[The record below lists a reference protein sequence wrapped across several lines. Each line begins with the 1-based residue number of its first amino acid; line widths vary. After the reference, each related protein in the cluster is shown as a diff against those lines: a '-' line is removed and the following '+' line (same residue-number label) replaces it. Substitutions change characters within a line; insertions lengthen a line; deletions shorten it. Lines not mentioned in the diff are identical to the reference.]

1 MVEASHE
8 KENRAKETIQQL
20 KLEISNLSR
29 LVEQG
34 MCAARDSAPPSP
46 ASVRHAQARA
56 RARGRIHGRRHRRRW
71 DDMVRDCRR
80 PGRRVDVTAGTDRC
94 GAHTRAGKHG
104 E

>member
-34 MCAARDSAPPSP
+34 MRAARDSAPPSP
-46 ASVRHAQARA
+46 ASVRHAQASA
-56 RARGRIHGRRHRRRW
+56 RARRRIHGRGIGADGLIW
-71 DDMVRDCRR
+71 S
-80 PGRRVDVTAGTDRC
+80 GTAVGPADAT
-94 GAHTRAGKHG
+94 T
-104 E
+104 

>member
-34 MCAARDSAPPSP
+34 MCAARKSAPPSP
-46 ASVRHAQARA
+46 ASVSHAQARA
-56 RARGRIHGRRHRRRW
+56 GTYT
-71 DDMVRDCRR
+71 
-80 PGRRVDVTAGTDRC
+80 DVGIGADGLAWSGTAVGPADTS
-94 GAHTRAGKHG
+94 T
-104 E
+104 